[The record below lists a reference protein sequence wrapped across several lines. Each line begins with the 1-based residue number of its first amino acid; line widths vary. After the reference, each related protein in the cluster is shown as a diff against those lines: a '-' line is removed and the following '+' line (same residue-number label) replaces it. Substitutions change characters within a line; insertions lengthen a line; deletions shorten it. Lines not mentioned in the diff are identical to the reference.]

1 MVLIDMKELNQISK
15 KIVNEYTESVLEK
28 AYCTILFTHNYIIK
42 LFCRNKREYDV
53 VAVKYEYLWD
63 KNMPY
68 LSPRLIENVKWDG
81 MDIIALVLRRL
92 PSSANMLYKF
102 SYGEICNE
110 EVVEIGTLIKKVI
123 YGFPKIKNTPCEIYK
138 NYINNLK
145 LQIEKLK
152 GKVDYKS
159 FSLLVELQNCKEIIN
174 VFEETGKINDAVLV
188 HGNLFSGNIFYYQNQ
203 LIIID
208 PISYNHIARKSYPYM
223 DLATFFVDV
232 RLFKKDRD
240 YFEIYK
246 KLTCNMQS
254 YEHIMIKLYFV
265 LKLLV
270 RLRFAYMENNLQD
283 EYSSINVNDII
294 IIECKKI
301 IEVETQK
308 ALCALKSYIFK

>member
-1 MVLIDMKELNQISK
+1 
-15 KIVNEYTESVLEK
+15 
-28 AYCTILFTHNYIIK
+28 
-42 LFCRNKREYDV
+42 
-53 VAVKYEYLWD
+53 
-63 KNMPY
+63 
-68 LSPRLIENVKWDG
+68 
-81 MDIIALVLRRL
+81 
-92 PSSANMLYKF
+92 MLYKF

-110 EVVEIGTLIKKVI
+110 EVIEIGTLIKKVI
-123 YGFPKIKNTPCEIYK
+123 YGFPKIENTPYEIYK

-188 HGNLFSGNIFYYQNQ
+188 HGNLFSGNIFYYQNE

-208 PISYNHIARKSYPYM
+208 PISYNHIARKSYSYM

-246 KLTCNMQS
+246 KLTCNMQI
-254 YEHIMIKLYFV
+254 YEHVMIKLYFV

-283 EYSSINVNDII
+283 EYLSINVNDII
-294 IIECKKI
+294 ITECKKI
-301 IEVETQK
+301 IEAETQK
-308 ALCALKSYIFK
+308 TLCALKSYIFK

>member
-1 MVLIDMKELNQISK
+1 M
-15 KIVNEYTESVLEK
+15 
-28 AYCTILFTHNYIIK
+28 
-42 LFCRNKREYDV
+42 
-53 VAVKYEYLWD
+53 
-63 KNMPY
+63 
-68 LSPRLIENVKWDG
+68 
-81 MDIIALVLRRL
+81 
-92 PSSANMLYKF
+92 
-102 SYGEICNE
+102 
-110 EVVEIGTLIKKVI
+110 
-123 YGFPKIKNTPCEIYK
+123 
-138 NYINNLK
+138 
-145 LQIEKLK
+145 
-152 GKVDYKS
+152 DYKS

-246 KLTCNMQS
+246 KLTCNMQI

-283 EYSSINVNDII
+283 EYLSINVNDII
-294 IIECKKI
+294 ITECKKI
-301 IEVETQK
+301 IEAETQK